1 MKALRIKRVAAA
13 RGRPL
18 EVEWSNGER
27 HVVDL
32 STAIANSRG
41 LRKLATP
48 AAFRTARV
56 GEYGHNV
63 GWTGDVAIGA
73 DTLRRLALEQTGEF
87 TDPGDFAASRA
98 SLGLSLAQA
107 ARALGLSRPMI
118 AYYDIGERTVPRVV
132 ALACRGYLAAARA
145 A

>member
-1 MKALRIKRVAAA
+1 MKPLQIKRVAAA
-13 RGRPL
+13 RGRRL

-27 HVVDL
+27 HIVDL
-32 STAIANSRG
+32 STAIGGSRG

-56 GEYGHNV
+56 GEYGHSVSWADDV
-63 GWTGDVAIGA
+63 GIGA
-73 DTLRRLALEQTGEF
+73 DTLRRLALEQSGDF
-87 TDPGDFAASRA
+87 TDPGDFAAWRA

-107 ARALGLSRPMI
+107 ARALGLSRRMV
-118 AYYDIGERTVPRVV
+118 AYYDSGERPVPRVV
-132 ALACRGYLAAARA
+132 ALACRGYLVAARA

>member
-1 MKALRIKRVAAA
+1 MNALRIKRVAAA
-13 RGRPL
+13 RGRRL

-32 STAIANSRG
+32 STAVADSRG
-41 LRKLATP
+41 LRRLATP

-56 GEYGHNV
+56 GEYGHSV
-63 GWTGDVAIGA
+63 SWAGDIAIGA
-73 DTLRRLALEQTGEF
+73 DTLRRLALEQTGDF
-87 TDPGDFAASRA
+87 TDPGDFAAWRA

-107 ARALGLSRPMI
+107 ARALGLSRRMI
-118 AYYDIGERTVPRVV
+118 AYYDSGARPVPRVV
-132 ALACRGYLAAARA
+132 ALACRGYLAVARA